1 MAEENLVHPNK
12 SAQWAAA
19 DADALVVALRQ
30 ELGAKAVLTG
40 PDVHQR
46 AAGIWR
52 TDTIAAK
59 AIVRPTSTEQ
69 LASAMR
75 LCSEHHQPVVA
86 HGGLTG
92 LVESGLTTAD
102 EVVLSLEL
110 MNVIEEVDPTDR
122 TMLVQSGVV
131 LQRVQEAAEE
141 AGLMFPLDL
150 GGRGSATIG
159 GNIATNA
166 GGNRVLR
173 YGMARDMVLGL
184 EVVLADGRIV
194 SSLNRMIKNNAGYDL
209 KQLFIGTEGSLGIVT
224 KALLRLREKPQEQ
237 PTLLVAVPGFAQL
250 TQFLKHMDAA
260 LGGTLSAFEVMW
272 NNFYQLVTTPPAKNR
287 PPLPANSPYY
297 VLVEALGAQP
307 EVVQHALES
316 ALEKGLVNDA
326 VFANSEQQRKDLWSL
341 RDDVEQCFQ
350 YAPVF
355 TFDVSLRLS
364 AMETYVG
371 EVNANLA
378 AAFPNSEVRNF
389 TLGHMGDG
397 NLHFVVSVGEGGA
410 AVRQAVERAVYE
422 PLAAIAGSIS
432 GEHGIGL
439 EKKPYLGISRTDE
452 EIKLMRTLKQALDPQ
467 GLLNPGKIFD
477 LQ

>member
-1 MAEENLVHPNK
+1 M
-12 SAQWAAA
+12 
-19 DADALVVALRQ
+19 
-30 ELGAKAVLTG
+30 
-40 PDVHQR
+40 
-46 AAGIWR
+46 
-52 TDTIAAK
+52 
-59 AIVRPTSTEQ
+59 
-69 LASAMR
+69 
-75 LCSEHHQPVVA
+75 
-86 HGGLTG
+86 
-92 LVESGLTTAD
+92 
-102 EVVLSLEL
+102 
-110 MNVIEEVDPTDR
+110 
-122 TMLVQSGVV
+122 
-131 LQRVQEAAEE
+131 
-141 AGLMFPLDL
+141 
-150 GGRGSATIG
+150 
-159 GNIATNA
+159 
-166 GGNRVLR
+166 
-173 YGMARDMVLGL
+173 
-184 EVVLADGRIV
+184 
-194 SSLNRMIKNNAGYDL
+194 
-209 KQLFIGTEGSLGIVT
+209 
-224 KALLRLREKPQEQ
+224 
-237 PTLLVAVPGFAQL
+237 
-250 TQFLKHMDAA
+250 
-260 LGGTLSAFEVMW
+260 
-272 NNFYQLVTTPPAKNR
+272 
-287 PPLPANSPYY
+287 
-297 VLVEALGAQP
+297 
-307 EVVQHALES
+307 
-316 ALEKGLVNDA
+316 
-326 VFANSEQQRKDLWSL
+326 FANSEQQRKDLWSL